1 MKGVSGLLL
10 MVVEL
15 IILIA
20 ILSGVTPTVLT
31 SLTNLSVTLAAS
43 GQSMGSLLAANSLG
57 GILWFVLCLLI
68 VVAVIFVAV
77 KSAKKG
83 Y

>member
-20 ILSGVTPTVLT
+20 ILAGVTPTVMT
-31 SLTNLSVTLAAS
+31 SLTNLSITLTNS

-57 GILWFVLCLLI
+57 GILYESKLNLI
-68 VVAVIFVAV
+68 SRNGSSFA
-77 KSAKKG
+77 